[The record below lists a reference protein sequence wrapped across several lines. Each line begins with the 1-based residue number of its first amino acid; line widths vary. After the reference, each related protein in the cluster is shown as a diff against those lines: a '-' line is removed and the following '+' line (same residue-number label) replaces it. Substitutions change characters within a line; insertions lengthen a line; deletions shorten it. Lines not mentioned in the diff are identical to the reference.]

1 MPRCLSRYSE
11 LPEEGYSAGALTHLS
26 DGRVFPSRL
35 DFTRA
40 DVVKI
45 RAETMERMSISGVQ
59 DKISLK
65 LERGTLVPTASG
77 GEYILK
83 PIPGSALP
91 ERTPE
96 VPANESLTMQL
107 ASQIYGINTAANGLI
122 RLADGELAYI
132 TRRFDRT
139 RDGEKIAQEDFCQL
153 MKRTPYT
160 TGKNFKYD
168 ASYQELADTLR
179 RYCPAYAIESEKLFR
194 RIVFSY
200 RVGNG
205 DAHLKNFSVRQ
216 TSDGD
221 YILSPA
227 YDLMCTRLHLPT
239 ETRLAL
245 DLFENDEIPTGV
257 RTHGFP
263 TGADF
268 LELANRMGL
277 VSRRAERILDELL
290 DHDEQ
295 ALALIERSFLDSP
308 AQTEYWDVFEER
320 GTALRIRTSCL
331 SRD

>member
-1 MPRCLSRYSE
+1 MPRCLSTYSE
-11 LPEEGYSAGALTHLS
+11 LPEEGYSAGALTRLS
-26 DGRVFPSRL
+26 DGRRFPSQL

-40 DVVKI
+40 DVLKI
-45 RAETMERMSISGVQ
+45 RAETMDRMSISGVQ
-59 DKISLK
+59 DKISLR
-65 LERGTLVPTASG
+65 LERGKLVPTASG

-83 PIPGSALP
+83 PIPGAQLP
-91 ERTPE
+91 ERTTE

-107 ASQIYGINTAANGLI
+107 ASQVYAIHTAANALI
-122 RLADGELAYI
+122 RMADDELAYV

-153 MKRTPYT
+153 MGRSPETA
-160 TGKNFKYD
+160 GRNFKYD
-168 ASYQELADTLR
+168 ASYQELAEALR

-194 RIVFSY
+194 RILFSY

-227 YDLMCTRLHLPT
+227 YDLMCTRLHLPN
-239 ETRLAL
+239 ESRLAL
-245 DLFENDEIPTGV
+245 DLFEDDEIPAGV

-268 LELANRMGL
+268 LDLAERMGL
-277 VSRRAERILDELL
+277 VERRAEAIVDDVVERDE
-290 DHDEQ
+290 E
-295 ALALIERSFLDSP
+295 AASLIERSFLGPD
-308 AQTEYWDVFEER
+308 AKDEYRRIFEDR
-320 GTALRIRTSCL
+320 GRALRIR
-331 SRD
+331 